1 MLFMIIYICHQ
12 TREGIFMKVIV
23 FWVVFSF
30 GFLGSLTWLDIA
42 VKSSLDQIEHK
53 IDRFN

>member
-1 MLFMIIYICHQ
+1 
-12 TREGIFMKVIV
+12 MKVIV